1 MPPTAISRAIGQAI
15 RARRLARDPKFTLKK
30 FASEVGVS
38 VYTAWAWESGEHT
51 PTFPHLVGIAEIFG
65 CSPNDLL
72 VFPDESAA
80 ASHEV
85 A

>member
-1 MPPTAISRAIGQAI
+1 MPTAITRAIGRAI
-15 RARRLARDPKFTLKK
+15 RARRLALEPKLTLKK
-30 FASEVGVS
+30 FAADVGVS

-51 PTFPHLVGIAEIFG
+51 PTFPHLVGIAEILG

-72 VFPDESAA
+72 VFPDENAA
-80 ASHEV
+80 AHEV